1 MGLGCQTYVNMVNVF
16 AAGRE
21 LVRWEVTA
29 VSSDGPYR
37 LGVYHAGGAIVEYFP
52 SVSQALQRERDLED
66 LFTAG
71 RGLASIEPS
80 QPSQSAGCSR

>member
-1 MGLGCQTYVNMVNVF
+1 MVLGCETYIMANVF
-16 AAGRE
+16 AAGCE

-37 LGVYHAGGAIVEYFP
+37 LGVYHAGGAIVEYFSNVP
-52 SVSQALQRERDLED
+52 QALQRERDLED

-80 QPSQSAGCSR
+80 QIPVCSR